1 MNHKAQILKMLE
13 DGKINAEEA
22 FKLIEALDKDSET
35 STPNDS
41 KKVTVERPTEEN
53 RREKETT
60 QESQNTGSKKNTFE
74 DIFSDITNDFQKL
87 FNSEKVS
94 ETWKNVRNSEQTQQV
109 KNTVGKAFDSV
120 KNTNFESMFSQGPKN
135 RLIETIDEDINRMNI
150 DVTHGNIS
158 IVPTERVTTVKFEVT
173 PLYKKLDKKKNY
185 FQDII
190 CEVNDGNL
198 NIVSDAKFVK
208 VNVEVLLNQDALKR
222 IIISG
227 TNGNV
232 DLADHTFDELSVDLL
247 NGNIKL
253 DGTMSNNAFLR
264 TSRGNVTVNKGS
276 HKVLEMIS
284 MFGTINTDKLYAK
297 ELNVSA
303 NGAVNITLESQ
314 TESAILNSNMG
325 NINLTVPRDRHFEGR
340 MSTVLGQLNYPSDIE
355 VRSMKHQDIGMK
367 EVMLINDTDEPSVY
381 LEVSTKF
388 GSVTLHRK

>member
-94 ETWKNVRNSEQTQQV
+94 ETWKNVRDSEQTQQV

-208 VNVEVLLNQDALKR
+208 VNVEILLNQDALKR

-284 MFGTINTDKLYAK
+284 MFGTINTGKLYAK

>member
-94 ETWKNVRNSEQTQQV
+94 ETWKNVRDSEQTQQV

-208 VNVEVLLNQDALKR
+208 VNVEILLNQDALKR

>member
-94 ETWKNVRNSEQTQQV
+94 ETWKNVRDSEQTQQV

-284 MFGTINTDKLYAK
+284 MFGTINTGKLYAK

>member
-94 ETWKNVRNSEQTQQV
+94 ETWKNVRDSEQTQQV

-120 KNTNFESMFSQGPKN
+120 KKTNFESMFSQGPKN

-208 VNVEVLLNQDALKR
+208 VNVEILLNQDALKR

-284 MFGTINTDKLYAK
+284 MFGTINTGKLYAK

>member
-94 ETWKNVRNSEQTQQV
+94 ETWKNVRDSEQTQQV

-158 IVPTERVTTVKFEVT
+158 IVPTERVTTVKFELT

>member
-94 ETWKNVRNSEQTQQV
+94 ETWKNVRDSEQTQQV